1 MLPGP
6 CMSHPSGQSGCS
18 MRRILLQQGQLGEV
32 RLPKLGSRVVM
43 QAIDVTTRWDR
54 ELEASSRLNNFRED
68 ARRLVAYRLL
78 REARRRFP
86 SQWVGSAEFF
96 DLTGRDEDA
105 IREALALAGA
115 KWGDIRLSCLLVN
128 EETRLEDA
136 KGPLYFAH
144 YPWAPWRKTSWTD
157 RGVNLTVVF
166 VPVGF
171 GDHES
176 LVVDHDETSGIARE
190 KLAGR
195 ANLILFLVAR
205 AYSYFWATRS
215 IRRVN
220 RLHKKW
226 GLRWETSL
234 EQYASD
240 LLDVMRQP

>member
-1 MLPGP
+1 
-6 CMSHPSGQSGCS
+6 
-18 MRRILLQQGQLGEV
+18 MRRILLQQARLGEV
-32 RLPKLGSRVVM
+32 PMPRLGPRGVIQVM
-43 QAIDVTTRWDR
+43 DAPTRRDR
-54 ELEASSRLNNFRED
+54 ELEAVSRLHQWREK
-68 ARRLVAYRLL
+68 ARQQVAYRLL

-136 KGPLYFAH
+136 KGPLYFAD
-144 YPWAPWRKTSWTD
+144 YPWAPWRMTSWTD
-157 RGVNLTVVF
+157 PNVNLTVVF
-166 VPVGF
+166 VPAGF

-215 IRRVN
+215 IRRVK

>member
-1 MLPGP
+1 
-6 CMSHPSGQSGCS
+6 MSHLSGQSGGI
-18 MRRILLQQGQLGEV
+18 MRRALLQQGQLGEV
-32 RLPKLGSRVVM
+32 RLPKLGARVVM
-43 QAIDVTTRWDR
+43 QALDAATRWDR
-54 ELEASSRLNNFRED
+54 ELKASSRLNNFRED

-78 REARRRFP
+78 REARRRHP
-86 SQWVGSAEFF
+86 RQWVGSAEFF
-96 DLTGRDEDA
+96 DLTGRNGDA
-105 IREALALAGA
+105 LREALALAGA
-115 KWGDIRLSCLLVN
+115 KWGGIRLSCLLVN

-136 KGPLYFAH
+136 KGPLYFAN
-144 YPWAPWRKTSWTD
+144 YPWAPWRMTSWTD

-176 LVVDHDETSGIARE
+176 LVADHDETSGIARE

-205 AYSYFWATRS
+205 AYSYFWACRAP
-215 IRRVN
+215 RRAS

-234 EQYASD
+234 EQYASR
-240 LLDVMRQP
+240 LLDVMREP